1 MLPFRESLQGGVPLL
16 KRILITGYKASEL
29 GIFSLKH
36 PGISI
41 IKKAIQKRLT
51 PLIEEGLEWVVVSGG
66 WGVELW
72 AAEAVLDLRASTYP
86 ELKLAVI
93 TPFLEQEEKWS
104 DDKKNSYT
112 SVITRANYVNSITKT
127 KYEGP
132 WQFKERDKF
141 LLRNSDGIL
150 LVYDEDTEGSPKFMK
165 LQAAQI
171 AAQHDYPI
179 ITINAGDLQ
188 NVAEDEQHVE
198 HGDQWGDM
206 DAQHPSGPTDDE
218 EI

>member
-1 MLPFRESLQGGVPLL
+1 M
-16 KRILITGYKASEL
+16 KRVLITGYKASEL

-36 PGISI
+36 SGIPI
-41 IKKAIQKRLT
+41 IKKAIKKRLIA
-51 PLIEEGLEWVVVSGG
+51 LIDEGLEWVVVSGQ

-72 AAEAVLDLRASTYP
+72 AAEAVLDLRGGAYP
-86 ELKLAVI
+86 ELKLAVV

-104 DDKKNSYT
+104 DDKKNSYN
-112 SVITRANYVNSITKT
+112 SVMERANYVNSVTKT

-141 LLRNSDGIL
+141 LLRNSDGII

-165 LQAAQI
+165 QQAAQI
-171 AAQHDYPI
+171 AANHAYPI
-179 ITINAGDLQ
+179 ITINAYDLQ
-188 NVAEDEQHVE
+188 NIAEDEQ
-198 HGDQWGDM
+198 GDQSGDLAG
-206 DAQHPSGPTDDE
+206 DLDFADTSSSTDFE

>member
-1 MLPFRESLQGGVPLL
+1 M
-16 KRILITGYKASEL
+16 KRVLITGYKASEL

-36 PGISI
+36 PGIPI
-41 IKKAIQKRLT
+41 IKKAIQKRLIA
-51 PLIEEGLEWVVVSGG
+51 LLDEGLEWVVVSGQ

-72 AAEAVLDLRASTYP
+72 AAEAVLELRGTYP

-112 SVITRANYVNSITKT
+112 SVIERANYVNSVTKT

-141 LLRNSDGIL
+141 LLRNSDGII

-165 LQAAQI
+165 QQATQI
-171 AAQHDYPI
+171 AMNHVYPI
-179 ITINAGDLQ
+179 ITINAFDLQ
-188 NVAEDEQHVE
+188 NIAEDEQGE
-198 HGDQWGDM
+198 LQGDQSGDL
-206 DAQHPSGPTDDE
+206 DYAGDNTDFQE
-218 EI
+218 L

>member
-1 MLPFRESLQGGVPLL
+1 MPFL

-72 AAEAVLDLRASTYP
+72 AAEAVLDLREGTYP

-104 DDKKNSYT
+104 DEKKNSYT

-165 LQAAQI
+165 QQAAQV
-171 AAQHDYPI
+171 AAHHDYPI
-179 ITINAGDLQ
+179 ITINASDLQ
-188 NVAEDEQHVE
+188 NVAEDEQDME
-198 HGDQWGDM
+198 HGDAWGDM
-206 DAQHPSGPTDDE
+206 DTLHPGGPADYE

>member
-1 MLPFRESLQGGVPLL
+1 M
-16 KRILITGYKASEL
+16 KRVLITGYKASEL

-36 PGISI
+36 PGIPI
-41 IKKAIQKRLT
+41 IKKAIQKRLIA
-51 PLIEEGLEWVVVSGG
+51 LLEEGLEWVVVSGA

-72 AAEAVLDLRASTYP
+72 AAEAVLDLREGAYP
-86 ELKLAVI
+86 ELKLAII

-112 SVITRANYVNSITKT
+112 SVVQRANYVNSVTKT

-141 LLRNSDGIL
+141 LLRNSDGII

-165 LQAAQI
+165 QQAAQI
-171 AAQHDYPI
+171 AAHHAYPI
-179 ITINAGDLQ
+179 MTINAYDLQ
-188 NVAEDEQHVE
+188 NIAEDEQ
-198 HGDQWGDM
+198 GDLTEGLAGDL
-206 DAQHPSGPTDDE
+206 DYAESDTGHDSDYE

>member
-1 MLPFRESLQGGVPLL
+1 M

-36 PGISI
+36 PGIPI
-41 IKKAIQKRLT
+41 IKKAIQKK
-51 PLIEEGLEWVVVSGG
+51 LIALVEEGLEWVVVSGG

-72 AAEAVLDLRASTYP
+72 AAEAVLELRTNTCP
-86 ELKLAVI
+86 ELKLAII

-104 DDKKNSYT
+104 DDKKNCYT
-112 SVITRANYVNSITKT
+112 SVIERANYVNSITKT

-150 LVYDEDTEGSPKFMK
+150 LVYDEDTEGSPRFMK
-165 LQAAQI
+165 QQAAQL
-171 AAQHDYPI
+171 AANHAYPI
-179 ITINAGDLQ
+179 LTINAYDLQ
-188 NVAEDEQHVE
+188 NIAEDEQGEQHGGE
-198 HGDQWGDM
+198 DLSGDQWEDL
-206 DAQHPSGPTDDE
+206 DTYKDNTDFE